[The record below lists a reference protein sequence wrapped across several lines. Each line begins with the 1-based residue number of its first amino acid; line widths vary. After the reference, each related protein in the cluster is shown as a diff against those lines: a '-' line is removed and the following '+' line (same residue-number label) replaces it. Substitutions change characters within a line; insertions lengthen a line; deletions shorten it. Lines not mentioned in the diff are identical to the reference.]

1 VVLKH
6 DLHGSQDCG
15 RFGFK
20 LTQPAG
26 NLPQSCDPSTAQAQD
41 GYYGGCDGKW
51 VHGWG
56 WVALVSV

>member
-1 VVLKH
+1 
-6 DLHGSQDCG
+6 LHGSQDCG

-26 NLPQSCDPSTAQAQD
+26 NLPQSCDPSTAQTQD
-41 GYYGGCDGKW
+41 GYYGGCDGEW